1 MQRLATTA
9 FVAGGLY
16 VSMVV
21 MLHLAAEHGGGTFP
35 PDRSRGQ
42 RLAVKWLMPAVLAF
56 GIGQG
61 VYTMWAAGPTFQAF
75 IDWLTWIVGGLLA
88 LFPTL
93 AVVAAVGRRLPD
105 RWRLDWLGPR

>member
-9 FVAGGLY
+9 FVAGGLFAA
-16 VSMVV
+16 MVV
-21 MLHLAAEHGGGTFP
+21 MLHLADRESDQAFP
-35 PDRSRGQ
+35 PGQSRGQ
-42 RLAVKWLMPAVLAF
+42 RLAAKWLMPAVLAF
-56 GIGQG
+56 AVGQG
-61 VYTMWAAGPTFQAF
+61 LYAMWAAGPTFRAF
-75 IDWLTWIVGGLLA
+75 VNWLAWMVGGLLA